1 MSLTSAIKNEAH
13 RLGFAM
19 VGVTTPDPPPHLNAF
34 QNWLASGR
42 HGTMSYLNDPRR
54 ADPRLVMPQ
63 CRSIVILAV
72 QYPDPNLNNTPLQT
86 SEKLPGQK
94 HGYVAGYAR
103 GSDYHNVIPE
113 RVHHLVTYIESQIGK
128 TLKYRFYTD
137 TGPLLERDLAQR
149 AGLGWIGKNTCLINP
164 RLGSYFLLAE
174 ILLDLEL
181 ESDLPFDSDHCGT
194 CSRCIEACPTGCIL
208 SDRMIDARICLSYL
222 TIENKKEIPI
232 NLRKK
237 LGNRVFG
244 CDICQQVCPWN
255 RFAGNEF
262 DPAFRGQGDISSPI
276 LVDDLALTP
285 QEFNTKFKTNPVL
298 RSKRRGYLRNIAVA
312 IGNSGDPDA
321 IPALQKAIGD
331 EETLIREH
339 AVWAM
344 EQIQKS
350 GTALE

>member
-1 MSLTSAIKNEAH
+1 
-13 RLGFAM
+13 
-19 VGVTTPDPPPHLNAF
+19 
-34 QNWLASGR
+34 
-42 HGTMSYLNDPRR
+42 
-54 ADPRLVMPQ
+54 
-63 CRSIVILAV
+63 
-72 QYPDPNLNNTPLQT
+72 
-86 SEKLPGQK
+86 
-94 HGYVAGYAR
+94 
-103 GSDYHNVIPE
+103 
-113 RVHHLVTYIESQIGK
+113 
-128 TLKYRFYTD
+128 
-137 TGPLLERDLAQR
+137 LERDLAQR

-232 NLRKK
+232 NLRTRV
-237 LGNRVFG
+237 GNRVFG

-350 GTALE
+350 GTAPE